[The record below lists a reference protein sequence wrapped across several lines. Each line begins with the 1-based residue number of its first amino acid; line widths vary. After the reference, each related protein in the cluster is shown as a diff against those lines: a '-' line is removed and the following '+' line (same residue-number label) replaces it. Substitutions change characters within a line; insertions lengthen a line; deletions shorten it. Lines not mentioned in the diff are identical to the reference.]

1 MKPTTIASL
10 QKCKQDKKRFATITA
25 YDYSFAKL
33 FADEGI
39 NVMLVGDS
47 LGMTVQGHDSTLPVT
62 VADIAY
68 HTAAVRRGAPNCL
81 LLADLP
87 FMAYATPEQA
97 FENAAT
103 VMRAGAN
110 MVKIEGGEWL
120 VETVQMLTER
130 AVPVCG
136 HLGLTPQSVNIF
148 GGYKVQGRGDEAG
161 DRLLSDA
168 LALEAAG
175 AQLLVLECV
184 PVELAKRITEALAIP
199 VIGIGAGNVTDG
211 QILVMHDAFGIT
223 GGHIPKFAK
232 NFLAETGDIRAAVRQ
247 YMAEVES
254 GVYPGEE
261 HSFPLRSDVVLIIET
276 LPLLRQQ
283 IRRLRMEGKR
293 VALVPTMGNLH
304 DGHMKLVDEA
314 KARADV
320 VVVSIFVNPMQ
331 FDRPED
337 LARYPRTLQEDCEKL
352 NKRKVDL
359 VFAPSVKEIYP
370 NGTETHTYVDVPGL
384 STMLEG
390 ASRPGH
396 FRGVSTIVSKLFNLV
411 QPDIA
416 CFGEKDFQQLAL
428 IRKMVADMGFD
439 IEIVGVPI
447 MRAKD
452 GLALSSRNGYLTAEQ
467 RKIAP
472 GLYKVLSS
480 IADKLQAGERDLD
493 EIIAI
498 AGQELNEKGFRSD
511 DIQIRDADTL
521 LEISENSKRAVILV
535 AAWLGDARLIDN
547 KLVELA

>member
-1 MKPTTIASL
+1 M
-10 QKCKQDKKRFATITA
+10 
-25 YDYSFAKL
+25 
-33 FADEGI
+33 
-39 NVMLVGDS
+39 
-47 LGMTVQGHDSTLPVT
+47 
-62 VADIAY
+62 
-68 HTAAVRRGAPNCL
+68 
-81 LLADLP
+81 
-87 FMAYATPEQA
+87 
-97 FENAAT
+97 
-103 VMRAGAN
+103 
-110 MVKIEGGEWL
+110 
-120 VETVQMLTER
+120 
-130 AVPVCG
+130 
-136 HLGLTPQSVNIF
+136 
-148 GGYKVQGRGDEAG
+148 
-161 DRLLSDA
+161 
-168 LALEAAG
+168 
-175 AQLLVLECV
+175 
-184 PVELAKRITEALAIP
+184 
-199 VIGIGAGNVTDG
+199 
-211 QILVMHDAFGIT
+211 
-223 GGHIPKFAK
+223 
-232 NFLAETGDIRAAVRQ
+232 
-247 YMAEVES
+247 
-254 GVYPGEE
+254 
-261 HSFPLRSDVVLIIET
+261 LIIET

-396 FRGVSTIVSKLFNLV
+396 FRGVATIVSKLFNLV
-411 QPDIA
+411 QPDSA

-493 EIIAI
+493 EIITI
-498 AGQELNEKGFRSD
+498 AGQELNEKGFRAD

-521 LEISENSKRAVILV
+521 LEVSETSKRAVILV
-535 AAWLGDARLIDN
+535 AAWLGDARLIDY
-547 KLVELA
+547 KMVELA

>member
-1 MKPTTIASL
+1 M
-10 QKCKQDKKRFATITA
+10 
-25 YDYSFAKL
+25 
-33 FADEGI
+33 
-39 NVMLVGDS
+39 
-47 LGMTVQGHDSTLPVT
+47 
-62 VADIAY
+62 
-68 HTAAVRRGAPNCL
+68 
-81 LLADLP
+81 
-87 FMAYATPEQA
+87 
-97 FENAAT
+97 
-103 VMRAGAN
+103 
-110 MVKIEGGEWL
+110 
-120 VETVQMLTER
+120 
-130 AVPVCG
+130 
-136 HLGLTPQSVNIF
+136 
-148 GGYKVQGRGDEAG
+148 
-161 DRLLSDA
+161 
-168 LALEAAG
+168 
-175 AQLLVLECV
+175 
-184 PVELAKRITEALAIP
+184 
-199 VIGIGAGNVTDG
+199 
-211 QILVMHDAFGIT
+211 
-223 GGHIPKFAK
+223 
-232 NFLAETGDIRAAVRQ
+232 
-247 YMAEVES
+247 
-254 GVYPGEE
+254 
-261 HSFPLRSDVVLIIET
+261 LIIET

-480 IADKLQAGERDLD
+480 IADKLQAGDRDLD

-521 LEISENSKRAVILV
+521 LEVSENSKRAVILV

-547 KLVELA
+547 KMVELA

>member
-1 MKPTTIASL
+1 M
-10 QKCKQDKKRFATITA
+10 
-25 YDYSFAKL
+25 
-33 FADEGI
+33 
-39 NVMLVGDS
+39 
-47 LGMTVQGHDSTLPVT
+47 
-62 VADIAY
+62 
-68 HTAAVRRGAPNCL
+68 
-81 LLADLP
+81 
-87 FMAYATPEQA
+87 
-97 FENAAT
+97 
-103 VMRAGAN
+103 
-110 MVKIEGGEWL
+110 
-120 VETVQMLTER
+120 
-130 AVPVCG
+130 
-136 HLGLTPQSVNIF
+136 
-148 GGYKVQGRGDEAG
+148 
-161 DRLLSDA
+161 
-168 LALEAAG
+168 
-175 AQLLVLECV
+175 
-184 PVELAKRITEALAIP
+184 
-199 VIGIGAGNVTDG
+199 
-211 QILVMHDAFGIT
+211 
-223 GGHIPKFAK
+223 
-232 NFLAETGDIRAAVRQ
+232 
-247 YMAEVES
+247 
-254 GVYPGEE
+254 
-261 HSFPLRSDVVLIIET
+261 LIIET

-480 IADKLQAGERDLD
+480 IADKLQAGERDPD
-493 EIIAI
+493 EIITI
-498 AGQELNEKGFRSD
+498 AGQELNEKGFRAD

-521 LEISENSKRAVILV
+521 LEVSENSKRAVILV

-547 KLVELA
+547 KIVELV

>member
-1 MKPTTIASL
+1 M
-10 QKCKQDKKRFATITA
+10 
-25 YDYSFAKL
+25 
-33 FADEGI
+33 
-39 NVMLVGDS
+39 
-47 LGMTVQGHDSTLPVT
+47 
-62 VADIAY
+62 
-68 HTAAVRRGAPNCL
+68 
-81 LLADLP
+81 
-87 FMAYATPEQA
+87 
-97 FENAAT
+97 
-103 VMRAGAN
+103 
-110 MVKIEGGEWL
+110 
-120 VETVQMLTER
+120 
-130 AVPVCG
+130 
-136 HLGLTPQSVNIF
+136 
-148 GGYKVQGRGDEAG
+148 
-161 DRLLSDA
+161 
-168 LALEAAG
+168 
-175 AQLLVLECV
+175 
-184 PVELAKRITEALAIP
+184 
-199 VIGIGAGNVTDG
+199 
-211 QILVMHDAFGIT
+211 
-223 GGHIPKFAK
+223 
-232 NFLAETGDIRAAVRQ
+232 
-247 YMAEVES
+247 
-254 GVYPGEE
+254 
-261 HSFPLRSDVVLIIET
+261 LIIET

-428 IRKMVADMGFD
+428 IRKMVADRGFD

-480 IADKLQAGERDLD
+480 IADKLQVGERDLD
-493 EIIAI
+493 EIITI
-498 AGQELNEKGFRSD
+498 AGQELNEKGFRAD

-521 LEISENSKRAVILV
+521 LEVSETSKRAVILV

-547 KLVELA
+547 KMVELA

>member
-1 MKPTTIASL
+1 M
-10 QKCKQDKKRFATITA
+10 
-25 YDYSFAKL
+25 
-33 FADEGI
+33 
-39 NVMLVGDS
+39 
-47 LGMTVQGHDSTLPVT
+47 
-62 VADIAY
+62 
-68 HTAAVRRGAPNCL
+68 
-81 LLADLP
+81 
-87 FMAYATPEQA
+87 
-97 FENAAT
+97 
-103 VMRAGAN
+103 
-110 MVKIEGGEWL
+110 
-120 VETVQMLTER
+120 
-130 AVPVCG
+130 
-136 HLGLTPQSVNIF
+136 
-148 GGYKVQGRGDEAG
+148 
-161 DRLLSDA
+161 
-168 LALEAAG
+168 
-175 AQLLVLECV
+175 
-184 PVELAKRITEALAIP
+184 
-199 VIGIGAGNVTDG
+199 
-211 QILVMHDAFGIT
+211 
-223 GGHIPKFAK
+223 
-232 NFLAETGDIRAAVRQ
+232 
-247 YMAEVES
+247 
-254 GVYPGEE
+254 
-261 HSFPLRSDVVLIIET
+261 LIIET

-352 NKRKVDL
+352 NKRNVDL

-493 EIIAI
+493 EIITI
-498 AGQELNEKGFRSD
+498 AGQELNEKGFRAD

-521 LEISENSKRAVILV
+521 LEVSETSKRAVILV

-547 KLVELA
+547 KMVELA

>member
-1 MKPTTIASL
+1 M
-10 QKCKQDKKRFATITA
+10 
-25 YDYSFAKL
+25 
-33 FADEGI
+33 
-39 NVMLVGDS
+39 
-47 LGMTVQGHDSTLPVT
+47 
-62 VADIAY
+62 
-68 HTAAVRRGAPNCL
+68 
-81 LLADLP
+81 
-87 FMAYATPEQA
+87 
-97 FENAAT
+97 
-103 VMRAGAN
+103 
-110 MVKIEGGEWL
+110 
-120 VETVQMLTER
+120 
-130 AVPVCG
+130 
-136 HLGLTPQSVNIF
+136 
-148 GGYKVQGRGDEAG
+148 
-161 DRLLSDA
+161 
-168 LALEAAG
+168 
-175 AQLLVLECV
+175 
-184 PVELAKRITEALAIP
+184 
-199 VIGIGAGNVTDG
+199 
-211 QILVMHDAFGIT
+211 
-223 GGHIPKFAK
+223 
-232 NFLAETGDIRAAVRQ
+232 
-247 YMAEVES
+247 
-254 GVYPGEE
+254 
-261 HSFPLRSDVVLIIET
+261 LIIET

-304 DGHMKLVDEA
+304 AGHMQLVDEA

-498 AGQELNEKGFRSD
+498 AGQELNEKGFRAD

-521 LEISENSKRAVILV
+521 LEVSENSKRAVILV

-547 KLVELA
+547 KIVELA

>member
-1 MKPTTIASL
+1 M
-10 QKCKQDKKRFATITA
+10 
-25 YDYSFAKL
+25 
-33 FADEGI
+33 
-39 NVMLVGDS
+39 
-47 LGMTVQGHDSTLPVT
+47 
-62 VADIAY
+62 
-68 HTAAVRRGAPNCL
+68 
-81 LLADLP
+81 
-87 FMAYATPEQA
+87 
-97 FENAAT
+97 
-103 VMRAGAN
+103 
-110 MVKIEGGEWL
+110 
-120 VETVQMLTER
+120 
-130 AVPVCG
+130 
-136 HLGLTPQSVNIF
+136 
-148 GGYKVQGRGDEAG
+148 
-161 DRLLSDA
+161 
-168 LALEAAG
+168 
-175 AQLLVLECV
+175 
-184 PVELAKRITEALAIP
+184 
-199 VIGIGAGNVTDG
+199 
-211 QILVMHDAFGIT
+211 
-223 GGHIPKFAK
+223 
-232 NFLAETGDIRAAVRQ
+232 
-247 YMAEVES
+247 
-254 GVYPGEE
+254 
-261 HSFPLRSDVVLIIET
+261 LIIET

-331 FDRPED
+331 FDRQED

-480 IADKLQAGERDLD
+480 IADNLQVGERDLD
-493 EIIAI
+493 EIITI
-498 AGQELNEKGFRSD
+498 AGQELNEKGFRAD

-521 LEISENSKRAVILV
+521 LEVSETSKRAVILV

-547 KLVELA
+547 KIVDLA

>member
-1 MKPTTIASL
+1 M
-10 QKCKQDKKRFATITA
+10 
-25 YDYSFAKL
+25 
-33 FADEGI
+33 
-39 NVMLVGDS
+39 
-47 LGMTVQGHDSTLPVT
+47 
-62 VADIAY
+62 
-68 HTAAVRRGAPNCL
+68 
-81 LLADLP
+81 
-87 FMAYATPEQA
+87 
-97 FENAAT
+97 
-103 VMRAGAN
+103 
-110 MVKIEGGEWL
+110 
-120 VETVQMLTER
+120 
-130 AVPVCG
+130 
-136 HLGLTPQSVNIF
+136 
-148 GGYKVQGRGDEAG
+148 
-161 DRLLSDA
+161 
-168 LALEAAG
+168 
-175 AQLLVLECV
+175 
-184 PVELAKRITEALAIP
+184 
-199 VIGIGAGNVTDG
+199 
-211 QILVMHDAFGIT
+211 
-223 GGHIPKFAK
+223 
-232 NFLAETGDIRAAVRQ
+232 
-247 YMAEVES
+247 
-254 GVYPGEE
+254 
-261 HSFPLRSDVVLIIET
+261 LIIET

-314 KARADV
+314 KARSDV

-493 EIIAI
+493 EIITI
-498 AGQELNEKGFRSD
+498 ARQELNEKGFRAD

-521 LEISENSKRAVILV
+521 LEVSETSKRAVILV

-547 KLVELA
+547 KMVELA

>member
-1 MKPTTIASL
+1 M
-10 QKCKQDKKRFATITA
+10 
-25 YDYSFAKL
+25 
-33 FADEGI
+33 
-39 NVMLVGDS
+39 
-47 LGMTVQGHDSTLPVT
+47 
-62 VADIAY
+62 
-68 HTAAVRRGAPNCL
+68 
-81 LLADLP
+81 
-87 FMAYATPEQA
+87 
-97 FENAAT
+97 
-103 VMRAGAN
+103 
-110 MVKIEGGEWL
+110 
-120 VETVQMLTER
+120 
-130 AVPVCG
+130 
-136 HLGLTPQSVNIF
+136 
-148 GGYKVQGRGDEAG
+148 
-161 DRLLSDA
+161 
-168 LALEAAG
+168 
-175 AQLLVLECV
+175 
-184 PVELAKRITEALAIP
+184 
-199 VIGIGAGNVTDG
+199 
-211 QILVMHDAFGIT
+211 
-223 GGHIPKFAK
+223 
-232 NFLAETGDIRAAVRQ
+232 
-247 YMAEVES
+247 
-254 GVYPGEE
+254 
-261 HSFPLRSDVVLIIET
+261 LIIET

-493 EIIAI
+493 EIITI
-498 AGQELNEKGFRSD
+498 AGQELNEKGFRAD

-521 LEISENSKRAVILV
+521 LEVSENSKRAVILV

-547 KLVELA
+547 KIVELV

>member
-1 MKPTTIASL
+1 M
-10 QKCKQDKKRFATITA
+10 
-25 YDYSFAKL
+25 
-33 FADEGI
+33 
-39 NVMLVGDS
+39 
-47 LGMTVQGHDSTLPVT
+47 
-62 VADIAY
+62 
-68 HTAAVRRGAPNCL
+68 
-81 LLADLP
+81 
-87 FMAYATPEQA
+87 
-97 FENAAT
+97 
-103 VMRAGAN
+103 
-110 MVKIEGGEWL
+110 
-120 VETVQMLTER
+120 
-130 AVPVCG
+130 
-136 HLGLTPQSVNIF
+136 
-148 GGYKVQGRGDEAG
+148 
-161 DRLLSDA
+161 
-168 LALEAAG
+168 
-175 AQLLVLECV
+175 
-184 PVELAKRITEALAIP
+184 
-199 VIGIGAGNVTDG
+199 
-211 QILVMHDAFGIT
+211 
-223 GGHIPKFAK
+223 
-232 NFLAETGDIRAAVRQ
+232 
-247 YMAEVES
+247 
-254 GVYPGEE
+254 
-261 HSFPLRSDVVLIIET
+261 LIIET

-439 IEIVGVPI
+439 IEIIGVPI

-498 AGQELNEKGFRSD
+498 AGQELNEKGFRAD
-511 DIQIRDADTL
+511 DVQIRDADTL
-521 LEISENSKRAVILV
+521 LEVSENSKRAVILV

-547 KLVELA
+547 KMVELA

>member
-1 MKPTTIASL
+1 M
-10 QKCKQDKKRFATITA
+10 
-25 YDYSFAKL
+25 
-33 FADEGI
+33 
-39 NVMLVGDS
+39 
-47 LGMTVQGHDSTLPVT
+47 
-62 VADIAY
+62 
-68 HTAAVRRGAPNCL
+68 
-81 LLADLP
+81 
-87 FMAYATPEQA
+87 
-97 FENAAT
+97 
-103 VMRAGAN
+103 
-110 MVKIEGGEWL
+110 
-120 VETVQMLTER
+120 
-130 AVPVCG
+130 
-136 HLGLTPQSVNIF
+136 
-148 GGYKVQGRGDEAG
+148 
-161 DRLLSDA
+161 
-168 LALEAAG
+168 
-175 AQLLVLECV
+175 
-184 PVELAKRITEALAIP
+184 
-199 VIGIGAGNVTDG
+199 
-211 QILVMHDAFGIT
+211 
-223 GGHIPKFAK
+223 
-232 NFLAETGDIRAAVRQ
+232 
-247 YMAEVES
+247 
-254 GVYPGEE
+254 
-261 HSFPLRSDVVLIIET
+261 LIIET

-337 LARYPRTLQEDCEKL
+337 LVRYPRTLQEDCEKL

-472 GLYKVLSS
+472 SLYKVLSS

-498 AGQELNEKGFRSD
+498 AGQELNEKGFRAD

-521 LEISENSKRAVILV
+521 LEVSETSKRAVILV

-547 KLVELA
+547 KIVELA

>member
-1 MKPTTIASL
+1 M
-10 QKCKQDKKRFATITA
+10 
-25 YDYSFAKL
+25 
-33 FADEGI
+33 
-39 NVMLVGDS
+39 
-47 LGMTVQGHDSTLPVT
+47 
-62 VADIAY
+62 
-68 HTAAVRRGAPNCL
+68 
-81 LLADLP
+81 
-87 FMAYATPEQA
+87 
-97 FENAAT
+97 
-103 VMRAGAN
+103 
-110 MVKIEGGEWL
+110 
-120 VETVQMLTER
+120 
-130 AVPVCG
+130 
-136 HLGLTPQSVNIF
+136 
-148 GGYKVQGRGDEAG
+148 
-161 DRLLSDA
+161 
-168 LALEAAG
+168 
-175 AQLLVLECV
+175 
-184 PVELAKRITEALAIP
+184 
-199 VIGIGAGNVTDG
+199 
-211 QILVMHDAFGIT
+211 
-223 GGHIPKFAK
+223 
-232 NFLAETGDIRAAVRQ
+232 
-247 YMAEVES
+247 
-254 GVYPGEE
+254 
-261 HSFPLRSDVVLIIET
+261 LIIET

-304 DGHMKLVDEA
+304 DGHMKLIDEA

-439 IEIVGVPI
+439 IEIIGVPI

-498 AGQELNEKGFRSD
+498 AGQELNEKGFRAD

-521 LEISENSKRAVILV
+521 QEVSENSKRAVILV

-547 KLVELA
+547 KIVELA

>member
-1 MKPTTIASL
+1 M
-10 QKCKQDKKRFATITA
+10 
-25 YDYSFAKL
+25 
-33 FADEGI
+33 
-39 NVMLVGDS
+39 
-47 LGMTVQGHDSTLPVT
+47 
-62 VADIAY
+62 
-68 HTAAVRRGAPNCL
+68 
-81 LLADLP
+81 
-87 FMAYATPEQA
+87 
-97 FENAAT
+97 
-103 VMRAGAN
+103 
-110 MVKIEGGEWL
+110 
-120 VETVQMLTER
+120 
-130 AVPVCG
+130 
-136 HLGLTPQSVNIF
+136 
-148 GGYKVQGRGDEAG
+148 
-161 DRLLSDA
+161 
-168 LALEAAG
+168 
-175 AQLLVLECV
+175 
-184 PVELAKRITEALAIP
+184 
-199 VIGIGAGNVTDG
+199 
-211 QILVMHDAFGIT
+211 
-223 GGHIPKFAK
+223 
-232 NFLAETGDIRAAVRQ
+232 
-247 YMAEVES
+247 
-254 GVYPGEE
+254 
-261 HSFPLRSDVVLIIET
+261 LIIET

-493 EIIAI
+493 EIITI
-498 AGQELNEKGFRSD
+498 AGQELNEKGFRAD
-511 DIQIRDADTL
+511 DIHIRDADTL
-521 LEISENSKRAVILV
+521 LEVSETSKRAVILV

-547 KLVELA
+547 KMVELA

>member
-1 MKPTTIASL
+1 M
-10 QKCKQDKKRFATITA
+10 
-25 YDYSFAKL
+25 
-33 FADEGI
+33 
-39 NVMLVGDS
+39 
-47 LGMTVQGHDSTLPVT
+47 
-62 VADIAY
+62 
-68 HTAAVRRGAPNCL
+68 
-81 LLADLP
+81 
-87 FMAYATPEQA
+87 
-97 FENAAT
+97 
-103 VMRAGAN
+103 
-110 MVKIEGGEWL
+110 
-120 VETVQMLTER
+120 
-130 AVPVCG
+130 
-136 HLGLTPQSVNIF
+136 
-148 GGYKVQGRGDEAG
+148 
-161 DRLLSDA
+161 
-168 LALEAAG
+168 
-175 AQLLVLECV
+175 
-184 PVELAKRITEALAIP
+184 
-199 VIGIGAGNVTDG
+199 
-211 QILVMHDAFGIT
+211 
-223 GGHIPKFAK
+223 
-232 NFLAETGDIRAAVRQ
+232 
-247 YMAEVES
+247 
-254 GVYPGEE
+254 
-261 HSFPLRSDVVLIIET
+261 LIIET

-493 EIIAI
+493 EIITI
-498 AGQELNEKGFRSD
+498 AGQELNEKGFRAV

-521 LEISENSKRAVILV
+521 LEVSETSKRAVILV

-547 KLVELA
+547 KMVELA

>member
-1 MKPTTIASL
+1 M
-10 QKCKQDKKRFATITA
+10 
-25 YDYSFAKL
+25 
-33 FADEGI
+33 
-39 NVMLVGDS
+39 
-47 LGMTVQGHDSTLPVT
+47 
-62 VADIAY
+62 
-68 HTAAVRRGAPNCL
+68 
-81 LLADLP
+81 
-87 FMAYATPEQA
+87 
-97 FENAAT
+97 
-103 VMRAGAN
+103 
-110 MVKIEGGEWL
+110 
-120 VETVQMLTER
+120 
-130 AVPVCG
+130 
-136 HLGLTPQSVNIF
+136 
-148 GGYKVQGRGDEAG
+148 
-161 DRLLSDA
+161 
-168 LALEAAG
+168 
-175 AQLLVLECV
+175 
-184 PVELAKRITEALAIP
+184 
-199 VIGIGAGNVTDG
+199 
-211 QILVMHDAFGIT
+211 
-223 GGHIPKFAK
+223 
-232 NFLAETGDIRAAVRQ
+232 
-247 YMAEVES
+247 
-254 GVYPGEE
+254 
-261 HSFPLRSDVVLIIET
+261 LIIET

-411 QPDIA
+411 QPDIT

-439 IEIVGVPI
+439 IEIIGVPI

-547 KLVELA
+547 KMVELA

>member
-1 MKPTTIASL
+1 M
-10 QKCKQDKKRFATITA
+10 
-25 YDYSFAKL
+25 
-33 FADEGI
+33 
-39 NVMLVGDS
+39 
-47 LGMTVQGHDSTLPVT
+47 
-62 VADIAY
+62 
-68 HTAAVRRGAPNCL
+68 
-81 LLADLP
+81 
-87 FMAYATPEQA
+87 
-97 FENAAT
+97 
-103 VMRAGAN
+103 
-110 MVKIEGGEWL
+110 
-120 VETVQMLTER
+120 
-130 AVPVCG
+130 
-136 HLGLTPQSVNIF
+136 
-148 GGYKVQGRGDEAG
+148 
-161 DRLLSDA
+161 
-168 LALEAAG
+168 
-175 AQLLVLECV
+175 
-184 PVELAKRITEALAIP
+184 
-199 VIGIGAGNVTDG
+199 
-211 QILVMHDAFGIT
+211 
-223 GGHIPKFAK
+223 
-232 NFLAETGDIRAAVRQ
+232 
-247 YMAEVES
+247 
-254 GVYPGEE
+254 
-261 HSFPLRSDVVLIIET
+261 LIIET
-276 LPLLRQQ
+276 LPLLRRQ

-359 VFAPSVKEIYP
+359 VFAPSVKEIHP

-498 AGQELNEKGFRSD
+498 AGQELNEKGFRAD

-521 LEISENSKRAVILV
+521 LEVSENSKRAVILV

-547 KLVELA
+547 KMVELA

>member
-1 MKPTTIASL
+1 M
-10 QKCKQDKKRFATITA
+10 
-25 YDYSFAKL
+25 
-33 FADEGI
+33 
-39 NVMLVGDS
+39 
-47 LGMTVQGHDSTLPVT
+47 
-62 VADIAY
+62 
-68 HTAAVRRGAPNCL
+68 
-81 LLADLP
+81 
-87 FMAYATPEQA
+87 
-97 FENAAT
+97 
-103 VMRAGAN
+103 
-110 MVKIEGGEWL
+110 
-120 VETVQMLTER
+120 
-130 AVPVCG
+130 
-136 HLGLTPQSVNIF
+136 
-148 GGYKVQGRGDEAG
+148 
-161 DRLLSDA
+161 
-168 LALEAAG
+168 
-175 AQLLVLECV
+175 
-184 PVELAKRITEALAIP
+184 
-199 VIGIGAGNVTDG
+199 
-211 QILVMHDAFGIT
+211 
-223 GGHIPKFAK
+223 
-232 NFLAETGDIRAAVRQ
+232 
-247 YMAEVES
+247 
-254 GVYPGEE
+254 
-261 HSFPLRSDVVLIIET
+261 LIIET

-493 EIIAI
+493 EIVAI
-498 AGQELNEKGFRSD
+498 AGQELNEKGFRAD

-521 LEISENSKRAVILV
+521 LEVSENSKRAVILV

-547 KLVELA
+547 KIVELV

>member
-1 MKPTTIASL
+1 M
-10 QKCKQDKKRFATITA
+10 
-25 YDYSFAKL
+25 
-33 FADEGI
+33 
-39 NVMLVGDS
+39 
-47 LGMTVQGHDSTLPVT
+47 
-62 VADIAY
+62 
-68 HTAAVRRGAPNCL
+68 
-81 LLADLP
+81 
-87 FMAYATPEQA
+87 
-97 FENAAT
+97 
-103 VMRAGAN
+103 
-110 MVKIEGGEWL
+110 
-120 VETVQMLTER
+120 
-130 AVPVCG
+130 
-136 HLGLTPQSVNIF
+136 
-148 GGYKVQGRGDEAG
+148 
-161 DRLLSDA
+161 
-168 LALEAAG
+168 
-175 AQLLVLECV
+175 
-184 PVELAKRITEALAIP
+184 
-199 VIGIGAGNVTDG
+199 
-211 QILVMHDAFGIT
+211 
-223 GGHIPKFAK
+223 
-232 NFLAETGDIRAAVRQ
+232 
-247 YMAEVES
+247 
-254 GVYPGEE
+254 
-261 HSFPLRSDVVLIIET
+261 LIIET

-337 LARYPRTLQEDCEKL
+337 LARYPRTLQEDSEKL

-498 AGQELNEKGFRSD
+498 AGQELNEKGFRAD

-521 LEISENSKRAVILV
+521 LEVSENSKRAVILV

-547 KLVELA
+547 KMVELA

>member
-1 MKPTTIASL
+1 M
-10 QKCKQDKKRFATITA
+10 
-25 YDYSFAKL
+25 
-33 FADEGI
+33 
-39 NVMLVGDS
+39 
-47 LGMTVQGHDSTLPVT
+47 
-62 VADIAY
+62 
-68 HTAAVRRGAPNCL
+68 
-81 LLADLP
+81 
-87 FMAYATPEQA
+87 
-97 FENAAT
+97 
-103 VMRAGAN
+103 
-110 MVKIEGGEWL
+110 
-120 VETVQMLTER
+120 
-130 AVPVCG
+130 
-136 HLGLTPQSVNIF
+136 
-148 GGYKVQGRGDEAG
+148 
-161 DRLLSDA
+161 
-168 LALEAAG
+168 
-175 AQLLVLECV
+175 
-184 PVELAKRITEALAIP
+184 
-199 VIGIGAGNVTDG
+199 
-211 QILVMHDAFGIT
+211 
-223 GGHIPKFAK
+223 
-232 NFLAETGDIRAAVRQ
+232 
-247 YMAEVES
+247 
-254 GVYPGEE
+254 
-261 HSFPLRSDVVLIIET
+261 LIIET
-276 LPLLRQQ
+276 LPLLRRQ
-283 IRRLRMEGKR
+283 ILRLRMEGKR

-493 EIIAI
+493 EIITI
-498 AGQELNEKGFRSD
+498 AGQELNEKGFRAD

-521 LEISENSKRAVILV
+521 LEVSETSKRAVILV

-547 KLVELA
+547 KMVELA